1 MSPSKFFPRFALFVT
16 SIAIGAL
23 AGCAGTQPQAPPS
36 APSDVA
42 TSADAL
48 PQAERKPSETPA
60 DAPPGELACRATS
73 PVDGTSE
80 LFLVWEEGAA
90 KGVLRKVAPSGEKSA
105 QKVRA
110 ERYDGMIVADDP
122 HEEDLTVHAALVRP
136 IKGKAHM
143 RVGGS
148 DQPWAAC
155 E

>member
-1 MSPSKFFPRFALFVT
+1 VSPSKTFPRFALLVT
-16 SIAIGAL
+16 SLSFGLL
-23 AGCAGTQPQAPPS
+23 AGCAGAQPQAPPS
-36 APSDVA
+36 APSGAAPA
-42 TSADAL
+42 TESPEIA
-48 PQAERKPSETPA
+48 RKPEASRAE
-60 DAPPGELACRATS
+60 APPGELACRATS

-122 HEEDLTVHAALVRP
+122 HEKDLTVHAALVRP

-143 RVGGS
+143 RVGGA
-148 DQPWAAC
+148 DQPWSAC